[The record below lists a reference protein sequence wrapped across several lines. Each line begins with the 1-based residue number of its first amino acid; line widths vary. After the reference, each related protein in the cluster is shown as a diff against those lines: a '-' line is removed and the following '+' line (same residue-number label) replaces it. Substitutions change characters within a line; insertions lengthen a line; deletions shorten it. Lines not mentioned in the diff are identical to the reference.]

1 MMTICQRELR
11 ALFRGLWGWIYI
23 AGMCLAFGIAASYY
37 SFYGGSVLIPYI
49 LIFGEY
55 AVIPLI
61 PCLCAAVGSRDRR
74 DGSDAWLRTLPLST
88 AATVGG
94 KYLALLYVMALP
106 LGILCLLPVLFSLYG
121 AAVDM
126 AASYVAIG
134 DFFLLCAALAAV
146 CLFLSSLT
154 GRWAVACVAGV
165 TALLLLFFLPLF
177 GVLIPIAGWI
187 SLLLLLFV
195 FWVAAVGGWL
205 YTRRR
210 LVGIVT
216 AAVLTVAS
224 VVSFFVWPDTF
235 VGSVYSLTALLSPF
249 TSFEQAMMYGI
260 LDLNTL
266 LLLLSMI
273 LLFLFCTG
281 AVMERRRLPEGGDR
295 A

>member
-37 SFYGGSVLIPYI
+37 SFYGGSVSIPYI
-49 LIFGEY
+49 LTFGEY
-55 AVIPLI
+55 AIIPLI

-74 DGSDAWLRTLPLST
+74 DGSDAWLRTLPIST

-94 KYLALLYVMALP
+94 KYLALLCMTALP
-106 LGILCLLPVLFSLYG
+106 LGLLCLLPVLFSLYG
-121 AAVDM
+121 ATVDM
-126 AASYVAIG
+126 VASYVAIG
-134 DFFLLCAALAAV
+134 GFFLLCAALAAV

-154 GRWAVACVAGV
+154 GRWIVACVAGA

-177 GVLIPIAGWI
+177 GVLIPTAGWV
-187 SLLLLLFV
+187 SLLLQLFV

-210 LVGIVT
+210 PVGIVT

-224 VVSFFVWPDTF
+224 VVSFFVWPDTY
-235 VGSVYSLTALLSPF
+235 VGLVYSLTALLSPF
-249 TSFEQAMMYGI
+249 TSFEQAMMYGL

-281 AVMERRRLPEGGDR
+281 AVLERRRLPEGGDR

>member
-37 SFYGGSVLIPYI
+37 SFYGGSVSIPYI
-49 LIFGEY
+49 LTFGEY
-55 AVIPLI
+55 AIIPLI

-74 DGSDAWLRTLPLST
+74 DGADAWLRTLPIST

-94 KYLALLYVMALP
+94 KYLALLCMTALP
-106 LGILCLLPVLFSLYG
+106 LGLLCLLPVLFSLYG
-121 AAVDM
+121 ATVDM
-126 AASYVAIG
+126 VASYVAIG
-134 DFFLLCAALAAV
+134 GFFLLCAALAAV

-154 GRWAVACVAGV
+154 GRWIVACVAGA

-177 GVLIPIAGWI
+177 GVLIPTAGWV
-187 SLLLLLFV
+187 SLLLQLFV

-216 AAVLTVAS
+216 AAVLTIAS
-224 VVSFFVWPDTF
+224 VVSFFVWPDTY
-235 VGSVYSLTALLSPF
+235 VGLVYSLTALLSPF
-249 TSFEQAMMYGI
+249 TSFEQAMMYGL

-281 AVMERRRLPEGGDR
+281 AVLERRRLPEGGDR